1 MKFAKVFA
9 LLCLTS
15 SMVFSQFVV
24 KEGTTTY
31 LKVDKTSGDVA
42 IGDFEPT
49 AKLDVSGSIRFR
61 TLVKG
66 TLTNPV
72 LTVDAE
78 GNLGVVEDKQGS
90 GADGV
95 VTGASIS
102 GTANKTI
109 TLTRS
114 NGLANITGTW
124 TDNVDD
130 ADAVIGNEY
139 PTAGNGI
146 AVSGRQVSA
155 KVDNSTIKF
164 NGSGQLYADVSMT
177 ESDPVWTAD
186 KTDYYTKTN
195 LNSSGTINASGN
207 PVDWTKLKSVPSGF
221 ADGVDNVNPGDITA
235 VNAGSGLA
243 GGATSGSATLSI
255 ATGGVTSAMIANG
268 TVSSTDIADGTITST
283 DIANET
289 ITSADVDNNSLTAAD
304 LNVNVVSSVDG
315 VTNDGG
321 NIDLVAGSNITIS
334 PDDGNNRITIAA
346 LGDGLSMSRN
356 STALSTAELSLGTTW
371 TDILQISVPAGHVHI
386 VGQLMGTISKT
397 STSGVAGIDIRL
409 VNQRLGS
416 SGTGGRVCNA
426 GDGVLN
432 DAGTGTVTYTHSS
445 NVNET
450 IILQAK
456 ISKWPTSVSA
466 TGVAHGTA
474 WQPSEGYGEL
484 TRLSWMAWN

>member
-15 SMVFSQFVV
+15 SMALSQFEV

-61 TLVKG
+61 TLVQG

-78 GNLGVVEDKQGS
+78 GNLSVVEDKQGS

-95 VTGASIS
+95 VTEATVS

-114 NGLANITGTW
+114 NGLEDITGTW
-124 TDNVDD
+124 ADNVDD
-130 ADAVIGNEY
+130 ADHVIGNEY
-139 PTAGNGI
+139 PTAGSGI
-146 AVSGRQVSA
+146 AVSGKEVSVQ
-155 KVDNSTIKF
+155 VDNSTIKV
-164 NGSGQLYADVSMT
+164 NGSGQIYADVSMT

-186 KTDYYTKTN
+186 KSDYYTKTT
-195 LNSSGTINASGN
+195 LNSSGTLNASGN
-207 PVDWTKLKSVPSGF
+207 PVDWTKLKSVPAGF

-235 VNAGSGLA
+235 VNSGSGLS
-243 GGATSGSATLSI
+243 GGGSSGSVTLSI
-255 ATGGVTSAMIANG
+255 ASGGVTGAM
-268 TVSSTDIADGTITST
+268 
-283 DIANET
+283 IANET

-334 PDDGNNRITIAA
+334 PNDGNNRITISAD
-346 LGDGLSMSRN
+346 GDGLSMSRN
-356 STALSTAELSLGTTW
+356 STSLGTAETAITASDW
-371 TDILQISVPAGHVHI
+371 TELLRVSVPAGHVHI
-386 VGQLMGTISKT
+386 VAQVMGYVGKT
-397 STSGVAGIDIRL
+397 STSGAAGMDIRIRNV
-409 VNQRLGS
+409 VNGGVGS
-416 SGTGGRVCNA
+416 TGRVCHA
-426 GDGVLN
+426 GEGIGS
-432 DAGTGTVTYTHSS
+432 DAGTGTITYTHTS
-445 NVNET
+445 NVNT
-450 IILQAK
+450 IVAVDAK
-456 ISKWPTSVSA
+456 LSIYPSTVSA
-466 TGVAHGTA
+466 NGKVFGQSWTGNESG
-474 WQPSEGYGEL
+474 GEL
-484 TRLSWMAWN
+484 TRLNWMAWD